1 MDTSQLIAGA
11 VILFGIISLIAT
23 FAFYFNGKENIALAI
38 PFCFVVLVLF
48 LATLL

>member
-11 VILFGIISLIAT
+11 VIFFGLIAVIASLV
-23 FAFYFNGKENIALAI
+23 FHFNGKETIAMAI

-48 LATLL
+48 LASLL